1 MYNDVKDPLFIK
13 VKSYMY
19 TKSLKEFRPIIIN
32 PLLLCNDNRNGT
44 YTLYNFLLDKQK
56 TAHTSLPR

>member
-32 PLLLCNDNRNGT
+32 LFDCVMTTVMVLTLCT
-44 YTLYNFLLDKQK
+44 
-56 TAHTSLPR
+56 TSY